1 MTAVEYDKNLR
12 RGHEMKS
19 TRTIITISEQEKRW
33 LTAYSGLQGV
43 SLAEAVRR
51 GIACL
56 KAAEGDASYR
66 KLIQNTRGIWNRGDA
81 LRYQEEI
88 RSEWEKRSC

>member
-1 MTAVEYDKNLR
+1 
-12 RGHEMKS
+12 MKS

-33 LTAYSGLQGV
+33 LTAYSGLHDV
-43 SLAEAVRR
+43 SVAETIRR

-56 KAAEGDASYR
+56 KATEGHAAYR
-66 KLIQNTRGIWNRGDA
+66 KLVKGTGGIWTRGEA

-88 RSEWEKRSC
+88 RSEWEKQSC

>member
-1 MTAVEYDKNLR
+1 
-12 RGHEMKS
+12 MKS

-33 LTAYSGLQGV
+33 LAAYSGLHGV

-56 KAAEGDASYR
+56 KAAEGHEAYR
-66 KLIQNTRGIWNRGDA
+66 KFVQDTKGIWMQGDA

-88 RSEWEKRSC
+88 RSEWEKK

>member
-1 MTAVEYDKNLR
+1 
-12 RGHEMKS
+12 MKS
-19 TRTIITISEQEKRW
+19 SRTIITISEQEKRW
-33 LTAYSGLQGV
+33 LAAYSGLHGV

-56 KAAEGDASYR
+56 KATEGDEAYR
-66 KLIQNTRGIWNRGDA
+66 KIVQSSRGVWNRGDA

-88 RSEWEKRSC
+88 RAEWDKQQ

>member
-1 MTAVEYDKNLR
+1 MT
-12 RGHEMKS
+12 S

-33 LTAYSGLQGV
+33 LAAYSGLHGV

-56 KAAEGDASYR
+56 KAAEGHEAYR
-66 KLIQNTRGIWNRGDA
+66 KLVQDTRGIWMRGDA

-88 RSEWEKRSC
+88 RSEWGKQ

>member
-1 MTAVEYDKNLR
+1 
-12 RGHEMKS
+12 MKS

-33 LTAYSGLQGV
+33 LAAYSGLHGV
-43 SLAEAVRR
+43 SLAEAIRR

-56 KAAEGDASYR
+56 KAAEGDTSYR
-66 KLIQNTRGIWNRGDA
+66 KLVQNTGGIWNRGDA

-88 RSEWEKRSC
+88 RSEWEKPSC

>member
-1 MTAVEYDKNLR
+1 
-12 RGHEMKS
+12 MKS

-51 GIACL
+51 G
-56 KAAEGDASYR
+56 
-66 KLIQNTRGIWNRGDA
+66 NRLPESGG
-81 LRYQEEI
+81 R
-88 RSEWEKRSC
+88 

>member
-1 MTAVEYDKNLR
+1 
-12 RGHEMKS
+12 MKS
-19 TRTIITISEQEKRW
+19 SRTIITISEQEKKW
-33 LTAYSGLQGV
+33 LAAYSGLHGV

-56 KAAEGDASYR
+56 KAAEGDEAYR
-66 KLIQNTRGIWNRGDA
+66 KIVLGSRGVWNRGDA

-88 RSEWEKRSC
+88 RSEWDKPK

>member
-1 MTAVEYDKNLR
+1 
-12 RGHEMKS
+12 MKS
-19 TRTIITISEQEKRW
+19 ARTIITISEQEKRW
-33 LTAYSGLQGV
+33 LAAYSGLHGV

-56 KAAEGDASYR
+56 KAAEGHGAYR
-66 KLIQNTRGIWNRGDA
+66 KLVQDTQGIWMRGDA

-88 RSEWEKRSC
+88 RSEWGKQ